1 MKKIDIHCHV
11 AAFPQ
16 YQNPDNPYNNLSA
29 EEFIKEHDKLDV
41 DLGVILPVVSP
52 ECTSGTG
59 SNFLAKLVADR
70 FPERFTWFCNLDPRG
85 GRNSSTTDFSVA
97 LNHYKNL
104 GAKGVGELTAS
115 LYADDLMMDNLFRHC
130 AECDMPVLVHIA
142 PQLGGAYGI
151 VDDLGLPRI
160 EKMLKKHPD
169 LKLIG
174 HSMCFWSEISAENTN
189 ETRNKYP
196 VGKVK
201 EGRLAELMREY
212 GNLYCDLSAGSGSNA
227 MMRDPEYAAEF
238 MAEFSDRIYYGTDIC
253 YAGQTFQYK
262 FDEFLTKMVH
272 EEMLS
277 KDNYKKII
285 RQNAAKLLGIED

>member
-29 EEFIKEHDKLDV
+29 EGFIKEHDKLNV
-41 DLGVILPVVSP
+41 DLGVILPIVSP
-52 ECTSGTG
+52 ECMSGTG
-59 SNFLAKLVADR
+59 SNFLAKLVTDQ

-85 GRNSSTTDFSVA
+85 GRNSSKTDFSRT
-97 LNHYKNL
+97 LNHYKKL
-104 GAKGVGELTAS
+104 GAKGVGELTAG
-115 LYADDLMMDNLFRHC
+115 LYADDPMMDNLLRHC
-130 AECDMPVLVHIA
+130 VECDMPVLVHIA

-151 VDDLGLPRI
+151 VDELGLPRI

-174 HSMCFWSEISAENTN
+174 HSACFWSEISADNTN
-189 ETRNKYP
+189 EIRNKYP
-196 VGKVK
+196 EGKVK

-227 MMRDPEYAAEF
+227 MMRDPEYAAKF
-238 MAEFSDRIYYGTDIC
+238 MSEFSDRIYYGTDIC
-253 YAGQTFQYK
+253 YAGQSFQYS
-262 FDEFLTKMVH
+262 FDEFLTKMVDNK
-272 EEMLS
+272 MLS
-277 KDNYKKII
+277 QDDYEKII
-285 RQNAAKLLGIED
+285 RKNAEKLLGIED